1 MRALI
6 VFLVTAFLSLLTG
19 KAQAF
24 SFTCETPGY
33 IEIFDAR
40 FTPQPCEEIGQVTL
54 RYSGQTSTIR
64 FLRTA
69 SDAHGDDAYWLGLA
83 QQLADRMGP
92 AMTDIGGLRIQPFVS
107 VMLSPATFT
116 LNINGST
123 YTAHAV
129 TPGQGPDEC
138 QVTFYKATGEIT
150 PEQFIYSLSHE
161 LFHCISFTTHPGIVY
176 GPDVQWWF
184 EGTADYFASLVAPG
198 VRSHQGW
205 IDQFAQTSLTS
216 RLIDMSYD
224 AQVFFF
230 GIANQSGPRG
240 VGDLFHALG
249 SAGNGDALAI
259 AQGAISSDKWI
270 TFVEAYLN
278 GQVTWPNGDPI
289 AAPTN
294 VRTSVT
300 FPPGDRFT
308 METDAFRIDR
318 IKANFDQ
325 DHHFVLTLP
334 PATDGLTVRI
344 RPPEGIG
351 WTEVP
356 ETVDTCDG
364 EQNQMIYAT
373 SVVGQAAASYAVET
387 TDLGPGGCCLVG
399 GWQPDQA
406 SLEALSDFGNSMGGP
421 ALAMAGGSLN
431 CSYSGGGWTLDFYPD
446 GRGAITYKAYGNQC
460 TATMQGNKMKVE
472 QTRDGATEF
481 AWRVVKPGAAQLEF
495 LDHSMTQTM
504 LMRMGPVEQV
514 MPSDYPGP
522 ATNSNGMAF
531 KCEGDRLTVEGM
543 FDLLSKAAGHDRIP
557 PEE

>member
-1 MRALI
+1 MRALTI
-6 VFLVTAFLSLLTG
+6 ILVTTFLSLFGTQ
-19 KAQAF
+19 ARAF
-24 SFTCETPGY
+24 SFTCENPGY
-33 IEIFDAR
+33 IQIFDGR
-40 FTPQPCEEIGQVTL
+40 FVSQPCQEIGQVTL
-54 RYSGQTSTIR
+54 RYSGRTSTIR
-64 FLRTA
+64 FLRVAT
-69 SDAHGDDAYWLGLA
+69 DAHGDDAYWLGLA

-92 AMTDIGGLRIQPFVS
+92 AMTDMGGLSIQPYVS
-107 VMLSPATFT
+107 IMLSPAELAVT
-116 LNINGST
+116 IRGST
-123 YTAHAV
+123 YTAHAM
-129 TPGQGPDEC
+129 TRGQLPDEC
-138 QVTFYKATGEIT
+138 QVTFYKSGGEIT

-161 LFHCISFTTHPGIVY
+161 LFHCITYRTHPGITY
-176 GPDVQWWF
+176 GDDVQWWI
-184 EGTADYFASLVAPG
+184 EGTAEYFASVVAPG
-198 VRSHQGW
+198 VRTHQGW
-205 IDQFAQTSLTS
+205 VDNFAQTSLTG

-249 SAGNGDALAI
+249 AAGNGDRLAI
-259 AQGAISSDKWI
+259 AQGAIAPDQWT

-278 GQVTWPNGDPI
+278 GQVTWPNGDPV

-294 VRTSVT
+294 VRANVV
-300 FPPGDRFT
+300 FPPGERFS

-318 IKANFDQ
+318 IKASFAK
-325 DHHFVLTLP
+325 DHHFVLTRP
-334 PATDGLTVRI
+334 PETEGLTVRT

-356 ETVDTCDG
+356 ETVDTCDE
-364 EQNQMIYAT
+364 EQNHIIYAT
-373 SVVGQAAASYAVET
+373 SVVGQATASYAVET

-406 SLEALSDFGNSMGGP
+406 ALEALSDLGNSMGGP

-431 CSYSGGGWTLDFYPD
+431 CSYSGGGWVLDFYPD

-472 QTRDGATEF
+472 QTRDGSTEF
-481 AWRVVKPGAAQLEF
+481 GWRVVKPGAAELQF
-495 LDHSMTQTM
+495 LDHSMTQSM
-504 LMRMGPVEQV
+504 VLRMGPVEQV
-514 MPSDYPGP
+514 MPSEYPGP
-522 ATNSNGMAF
+522 SADANGMSF
-531 KCEGDRLTVEGM
+531 KCEGDRLSVEGM